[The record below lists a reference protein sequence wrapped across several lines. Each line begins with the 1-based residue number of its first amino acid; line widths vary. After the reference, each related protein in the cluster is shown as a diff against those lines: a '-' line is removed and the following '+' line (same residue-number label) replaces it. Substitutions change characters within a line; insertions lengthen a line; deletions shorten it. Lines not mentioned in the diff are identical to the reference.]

1 VDDVITS
8 DCICLGSPVGD
19 FTCEDGIMNGDE
31 QGIDC
36 GGSCDPCPPPSAKCA
51 RVTVYIDSASP
62 LYDGPGTNNIW
73 WIPVAD
79 LDAGSSS
86 SSESSVLDVKRFQS
100 NIPFNWTTQGAC
112 VDVSPNGVYNNLDR
126 GTVYRLCLPVTNYDF
141 NIWKWYQLRIS
152 DPFGSDE
159 CYGRFRVV
167 PQSSGLSAPSM
178 HVVIPIMYSD
188 TQQIGAESTE
198 KDYVYDVKNGFVGQ
212 AHLRDLQLSPNPGDE
227 FLRMSWVS
235 DSPADVRVSI
245 IDATG
250 KRVMV
255 QRYDAA
261 PGLNELLVDMHI
273 LPSGVY
279 IVHAQSDESNIVLKW
294 VKQAP

>member
-1 VDDVITS
+1 
-8 DCICLGSPVGD
+8 
-19 FTCEDGIMNGDE
+19 
-31 QGIDC
+31 
-36 GGSCDPCPPPSAKCA
+36 
-51 RVTVYIDSASP
+51 
-62 LYDGPGTNNIW
+62 
-73 WIPVAD
+73 
-79 LDAGSSS
+79 
-86 SSESSVLDVKRFQS
+86 
-100 NIPFNWTTQGAC
+100 
-112 VDVSPNGVYNNLDR
+112 
-126 GTVYRLCLPVTNYDF
+126 
-141 NIWKWYQLRIS
+141 
-152 DPFGSDE
+152 
-159 CYGRFRVV
+159 
-167 PQSSGLSAPSM
+167 
-178 HVVIPIMYSD
+178 MYSD

-255 QRYDAA
+255 QRYDAT
-261 PGLNELLVDMHI
+261 PGLNELLVDMHV

-279 IVHAQSDESNIVLKW
+279 ILHAQSDESNIVLKW